1 MAKHPALRFPRS
13 LVLSVAALIGCAPDS
28 TVNSEPDMGVR
39 EPGIAL
45 DLVRPG
51 ETLPFV
57 PIPASDA
64 CVAGGK
70 AEQVVLPAGYI
81 HSVVSRE
88 AAGYPDLPDMI
99 TVNETGMDRG
109 RFLYQTHEIAP
120 NAGVSVT
127 DLATGVTT
135 ILAQRADWERFD
147 GIAWTPWGTIIAA
160 EEATTSGVK
169 DPTQPTAVGGHVYEI
184 DPRTGVARVR
194 EAIGARSHEGLRF
207 DRRGNLYGI
216 SETGP
221 GYIFKFVPDVRG
233 DLSAGQLYALRIVN
247 DLGDRTGWAEWVAL
261 DRAAVLVNS
270 IAEAAARGATG
281 YSRPEDVE
289 IGTSTGDDRRG
300 NDLLF
305 VAITGE
311 DRVLAVDLDPPGG
324 ALGQVFVSDY
334 VRDGVNA
341 PAEFDAPD
349 NLALDGAGNLYIGE
363 DPGGTAASGK
373 TLGDDV
379 WFAPFNPAS
388 AGSSLA
394 VQRFLTISDC
404 DAEPTGVYL
413 SPSGK
418 TLFLNIQHRGGTD
431 RRDMTLAVQRLSQ
444 VDFLRASTR

>member
-1 MAKHPALRFPRS
+1 M
-13 LVLSVAALIGCAPDS
+13 
-28 TVNSEPDMGVR
+28 
-39 EPGIAL
+39 
-45 DLVRPG
+45 
-51 ETLPFV
+51 
-57 PIPASDA
+57 
-64 CVAGGK
+64 
-70 AEQVVLPAGYI
+70 
-81 HSVVSRE
+81 
-88 AAGYPDLPDMI
+88 
-99 TVNETGMDRG
+99 
-109 RFLYQTHEIAP
+109 
-120 NAGVSVT
+120 
-127 DLATGVTT
+127 
-135 ILAQRADWERFD
+135 
-147 GIAWTPWGTIIAA
+147 
-160 EEATTSGVK
+160 
-169 DPTQPTAVGGHVYEI
+169 
-184 DPRTGVARVR
+184 
-194 EAIGARSHEGLRF
+194 
-207 DRRGNLYGI
+207 
-216 SETGP
+216 
-221 GYIFKFVPDVRG
+221 
-233 DLSAGQLYALRIVN
+233 
-247 DLGDRTGWAEWVAL
+247 AL